1 MAGTQRLP
9 REARR
14 AQVLEAAARAFLQ
27 RGYDG
32 TSMDDVAAEAGVSRL
47 ILYRVLDSKP
57 DLYRAV
63 LRTVLDD
70 LAAQF
75 TDVSVEEVRER
86 GAPLIIMP
94 VARAHPDAFRLLSRH
109 AWHEELFEDV
119 AVQFRSRVTWFAGA
133 LLRPYIDDD
142 LVLEWA
148 SRTAGA
154 HLVEG
159 ICTWL
164 DVGNPSRDDEV
175 AAMLRDGIRAMAA
188 AWQSSDG

>member
-14 AQVLEAAARAFLQ
+14 AQVVEAAARAFLQ
-27 RGYDG
+27 GGYDG
-32 TSMDDVAAEAGVSRL
+32 TAMDDVAAEAGVSRL
-47 ILYRVLDSKP
+47 ILYRVFDSKP

-70 LAAQF
+70 LGVQF
-75 TDVSVEEVRER
+75 GDLSVEEVRER
-86 GAPLIIMP
+86 GAALIIMP

-119 AVQFRSRVTWFAGA
+119 AAEFRSRVTWFARA

-142 LVLEWA
+142 LLLDWA

-164 DVGNPSRDDEV
+164 DVGDPSRDDEV
-175 AAMLRDGIRAMAA
+175 AAMLRDGIRATAA
-188 AWQSSDG
+188 AWRSSGD

>member
-1 MAGTQRLP
+1 M
-9 REARR
+9 
-14 AQVLEAAARAFLQ
+14 QVVDAAARAFLQ

-47 ILYRVLDSKP
+47 ILYRVFDSKP

-75 TDVSVEEVRER
+75 AEVSVEEVRDR
-86 GAPLIIMP
+86 SAATIIMP
-94 VARAHPDAFRLLSRH
+94 VARARPDAFRLLSRH

-119 AVQFRSRVTWFAGA
+119 AAEFRSRVTWFANA

-142 LVLEWA
+142 LLLDWA

-164 DVGNPSRDDEV
+164 DLGDPSRDDEV
-175 AAMLRDGIRAMAA
+175 AGALRDGIRAMAA
-188 AWQSSDG
+188 AWLSHGH

>member
-1 MAGTQRLP
+1 
-9 REARR
+9 
-14 AQVLEAAARAFLQ
+14 
-27 RGYDG
+27 
-32 TSMDDVAAEAGVSRL
+32 MDDVAGEAGVSRL
-47 ILYRVLDSKP
+47 ILYRVFDSKP

-75 TDVSVEEVRER
+75 ADLSFEEVRER
-86 GAPLIIMP
+86 SAALIIMP

-119 AVQFRSRVTWFAGA
+119 AAEFRSRVTWFASA
-133 LLRPYIDDD
+133 MLRAYVDEDLLLD
-142 LVLEWA
+142 WA

-164 DVGNPSRDDEV
+164 DVGDPSRDDEV
-175 AAMLRDGIRAMAA
+175 AVLLRDGIRAMAA
-188 AWQSSDG
+188 AWRSPAG